1 MLNSEIFSLKTEKDS
16 LQEELDKVS
25 NQLAEAAEEKAKFEK
40 LSEKLEIEKSE
51 VEDKS
56 KQQENKIE
64 ELIKLQEVGCTYF
77 IVVGHDH
84 FFHVVVKAFLWD
96 LPLLSE
102 TVLGRL
108 WALRKLSLNRIA

>member
-1 MLNSEIFSLKTEKDS
+1 M
-16 LQEELDKVS
+16 QEELDKVS

-40 LSEKLEIEKSE
+40 LSERLEIEKSE

-64 ELIKLQEVGCTYF
+64 ELIKLQEVG
-77 IVVGHDH
+77 HDH
-84 FFHVVVKAFLWD
+84 FFHVVEKAFLWD

-108 WALRKLSLNRIA
+108 